1 MLENNIIINPTKIT
15 QIQKTGYIAK
25 LNNDKTK
32 IINIYINK
40 KVAYK
45 LNNIKSIN
53 AIDMSVKNETI
64 LQNNYY
70 MYYDNCNEK
79 LKNNF
84 EIPILYTNGVGQ
96 FDENN
101 ILLREFRSKEECRLL
116 LKISDKT
123 IKKSIE
129 QNIKYDN
136 FYYKYLDKKIKI

>member
-1 MLENNIIINPTKIT
+1 M
-15 QIQKTGYIAK
+15 
-25 LNNDKTK
+25 
-32 IINIYINK
+32 
-40 KVAYK
+40 
-45 LNNIKSIN
+45 
-53 AIDMSVKNETI
+53 DMSVKNETI

-101 ILLREFRSKEECRLL
+101 ILIREFRNKEECRLL

-129 QNIKYDN
+129 QNIKYN
-136 FYYKYLDKKIKI
+136 GFYYKYLDNKFVI